1 MRLLTTAIAA
11 TRSEC
16 VTLHRLRIVYT
27 SMRVTHTLTRVTHL
41 ARVRQSLALA
51 ALEAHMARVA
61 ECSSSLTP
69 SLPAC
74 LPACLPEYS
83 LDICSMATDT
93 AAAPAL
99 LLPLPSPPPP
109 PPLPVVGS
117 LSEGTNTP
125 FAQSQPQISSPIP
138 AATTPMPRKMPKV
151 DLAPSKRPRSRS
163 SKASLVEQ
171 PAKRFAVRYNTIH
184 VESAHAHA
192 GCRARE
198 SSRYA
203 RD

>member
-1 MRLLTTAIAA
+1 LRLLTTAIAA

-74 LPACLPEYS
+74 LSTRSISARWLP
-83 LDICSMATDT
+83 T
-93 AAAPAL
+93 
-99 LLPLPSPPPP
+99 P
-109 PPLPVVGS
+109 PPLRPCCCHCRHRRRRHCLWWVRC
-117 LSEGTNTP
+117 
-125 FAQSQPQISSPIP
+125 
-138 AATTPMPRKMPKV
+138 RKARTRHSRSRSRRSRRRYLLPPHRCRVRCPK
-151 DLAPSKRPRSRS
+151 STSRPRSDLARDPPRPRS
-163 SKASLVEQ
+163 SSS
-171 PAKRFAVRYNTIH
+171 PPNDSPYDTIQ
-184 VESAHAHA
+184 
-192 GCRARE
+192 
-198 SSRYA
+198 YT
-203 RD
+203 

>member
-1 MRLLTTAIAA
+1 MLEL
-11 TRSEC
+11 S
-16 VTLHRLRIVYT
+16 H
-27 SMRVTHTLTRVTHL
+27 
-41 ARVRQSLALA
+41 SLA
-51 ALEAHMARVA
+51 
-61 ECSSSLTP
+61 P
-69 SLPAC
+69 
-74 LPACLPEYS
+74 CLPEYS

-99 LLPLPSPPPP
+99 LLPLPTP

-171 PAKRFAVRYNTIH
+171 PAKRFAVRYDTIH